1 MKTGKRAIKQAQTLT
16 RCSKALRLRLKGQ
29 SLRAISAQLGVSHQ
43 QIARDIEKAIEANR
57 AESLDSI
64 SHAIT
69 SELSRLDFCLERLGP
84 AIDRGCHKGINTA
97 IKISERRCKLLGLD
111 APIQL
116 RVEALVNKELE
127 QFISALSQRLPHEM
141 FIEVLQVI
149 SAIQAEKTAAK

>member
-1 MKTGKRAIKQAQTLT
+1 MKTGKRAIKQAQSLR
-16 RCSKALRLRLKGQ
+16 RCSEALRLRLKGQ

-43 QIARDIEKAIEANR
+43 QIAQDIEKAIVANR
-57 AESLDSI
+57 SESLDSI
-64 SHAIT
+64 VSAIT
-69 SELSRLDFCLERLGP
+69 LELSRLDFCLERLGP

-116 RVEALVNKELE
+116 QVEALVNQELE
-127 QFISALSQRLPHEM
+127 QFVSALSQRLPHEI

-149 SAIQAEKTAAK
+149 SALQATKTS